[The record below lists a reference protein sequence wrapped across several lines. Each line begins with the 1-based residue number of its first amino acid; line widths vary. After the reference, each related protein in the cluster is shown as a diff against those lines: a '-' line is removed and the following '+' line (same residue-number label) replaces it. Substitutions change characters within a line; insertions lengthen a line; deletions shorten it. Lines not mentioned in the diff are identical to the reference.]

1 MNYLRRIL
9 DLLPPPYTQTEDSV
23 LAGIIDLAA
32 LELEIV
38 QEDLDHMRQTH
49 WIETVYDMRDAT
61 KLGGSI
67 ETGCSPW

>member
-1 MNYLRRIL
+1 VNYLRRIL

-38 QEDLDHMRQTH
+38 QEDLDRMRQTH
-49 WIETVYDMRDAT
+49 WIET
-61 KLGGSI
+61 
-67 ETGCSPW
+67 GCSPW